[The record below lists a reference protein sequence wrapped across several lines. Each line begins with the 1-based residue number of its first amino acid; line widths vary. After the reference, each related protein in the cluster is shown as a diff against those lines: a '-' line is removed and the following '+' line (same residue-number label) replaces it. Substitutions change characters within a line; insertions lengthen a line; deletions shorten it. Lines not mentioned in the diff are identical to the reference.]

1 MRQPAT
7 HSYLYTVR
15 LWPEDLGDGAWE
27 WRGVVKLVATG
38 EEHSFREWEGLKDV
52 MITMTSNQ
60 FEPSAGQA
68 VQRPKTSP

>member
-7 HSYLYTVR
+7 RSYLYTVR

-38 EEHSFREWEGLKDV
+38 EEHSFREWATLGLLMV
-52 MITMTSNQ
+52 QMAG
-60 FEPSAGQA
+60 EPGERIEQESIS
-68 VQRPKTSP
+68 SPTA